1 MMIENEMVK
10 PIIRVGNSAGVL
22 LPRAWLHG
30 KARVLLIE
38 EKLNP
43 EREIFDILSDYLG
56 DIKSLAIVGSYA
68 RGEQTA
74 ESDVDV
80 LAITHFTNSRIK
92 LGKYD
97 IILISEGKLKD
108 ALDDNILP
116 LLPMLREA
124 KPLINKEF
132 IDRYSKEIVTKKNL
146 SFHFETT
153 KSAMSVVWAD
163 IELKRE
169 QGKKYVEDA
178 SAYSLILRLR
188 ELYIVE
194 CLLRNKKWSKR
205 EFLRLIKK
213 VAGNIVAYNGYL
225 RVKDNK
231 KKGIASLLLEEAQRI
246 YEYIIDG
253 IKEQQRK
260 WAEISK

>member
-1 MMIENEMVK
+1 MFRNNI
-10 PIIRVGNSAGVL
+10 
-22 LPRAWLHG
+22 
-30 KARVLLIE
+30 
-38 EKLNP
+38 
-43 EREIFDILSDYLG
+43 
-56 DIKSLAIVGSYA
+56 
-68 RGEQTA
+68 
-74 ESDVDV
+74 
-80 LAITHFTNSRIK
+80 
-92 LGKYD
+92 KYD

-194 CLLRNKKWSKR
+194 CLLKC
-205 EFLRLIKK
+205 
-213 VAGNIVAYNGYL
+213 
-225 RVKDNK
+225 
-231 KKGIASLLLEEAQRI
+231 
-246 YEYIIDG
+246 
-253 IKEQQRK
+253 
-260 WAEISK
+260 ISCPKCQNNSRYKTYCSNYK